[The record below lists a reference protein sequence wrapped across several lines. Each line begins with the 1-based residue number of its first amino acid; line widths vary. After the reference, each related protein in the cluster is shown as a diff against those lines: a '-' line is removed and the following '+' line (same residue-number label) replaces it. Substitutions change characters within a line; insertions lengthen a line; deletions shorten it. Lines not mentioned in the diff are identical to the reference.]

1 MGVSDEWLNSCPGK
15 EHRYPLNRR
24 LGRNQDWSGH
34 FGEEENLLPLP
45 AYKPQN
51 VQPVA

>member
-1 MGVSDEWLNSCPGK
+1 MSRERIPVPIEQGAGEAHG
-15 EHRYPLNRR
+15 
-24 LGRNQDWSGH
+24 WSGH

-45 AYKPQN
+45 AFEPQT